1 MLKESKRRQELFLDG
16 IEFSIDMGEI
26 AYQRLL
32 AALVAHS
39 ARSAGG
45 KSVNRLFT
53 AAIFLEAW
61 SLVDIVNRLRVLI
74 QHTPGLKRTPAI
86 VSFLKQTEEILGLRN
101 FIQHLNT
108 EAPEV
113 ARAGYPI
120 WGSLS
125 WVWGTVEE
133 VERGEFAIML
143 LIPGRLARSE
153 GHPMVNPVGKKISP
167 PVDMITLTAAG
178 ETVNLSHIR
187 DALCQFRGRF
197 DIAVK
202 RALAT
207 PSADQDTA
215 MAIVVEVN

>member
-32 AALVAHS
+32 TALVAHS
-39 ARSAGG
+39 ARSASG
-45 KSVNRLFT
+45 KSVNRLLT
-53 AAIFLEAW
+53 AEIFLHAW

-86 VSFLKQTEEILGLRN
+86 VSFLKQTGEVLGLRN
-101 FIQHLNT
+101 FVQHLDT

-113 ARAGYPI
+113 AKTGYPI

-133 VERGEFAIML
+133 VERGEFALML
-143 LIPGRLARSE
+143 LIPGRLAKSK
-153 GHPMVNPVGKKISP
+153 GHPIVNPLGKKISP

-178 ETVNLSHIR
+178 ETVNLSRIR

-202 RALAT
+202 RALEM

>member
-1 MLKESKRRQELFLDG
+1 MLKEFKRRQELFLDG

-26 AYQRLL
+26 GYQRLL
-32 AALVAHS
+32 AALAAHS
-39 ARSAGG
+39 ARSASG
-45 KSVNRLFT
+45 KSVNRLLT
-53 AAIFLEAW
+53 AEIFLEAW

-86 VSFLKQTEEILGLRN
+86 VSFLKQTEEVLGLRN
-101 FIQHLNT
+101 FIQHLDT
-108 EAPEV
+108 GAPEV
-113 ARAGYPI
+113 AKTGFPI

-178 ETVNLSHIR
+178 ETVNLSRIR

-197 DIAVK
+197 DKAVK
-202 RALAT
+202 RALEK

-215 MAIVVEVN
+215 MMIAVEVN

>member
-1 MLKESKRRQELFLDG
+1 MLKEFKRRQELFLDG

-39 ARSAGG
+39 ARSASG

-53 AAIFLEAW
+53 AEIFLEAW

-86 VSFLKQTEEILGLRN
+86 VSLLKQTEEILGLRN
-101 FIQHLNT
+101 FVQHLNT

-113 ARAGYPI
+113 ARTGYPI

-202 RALAT
+202 RTLET
-207 PSADQDTA
+207 PPSGQDIA
-215 MAIVVEVN
+215 MTIVVELN